1 MKDRIE
7 IDGTWYVKEQTESVK
22 EFDTTY
28 YQSAICESDTAS
40 FEFCYIQRD
49 KSLKLMGTGTQS
61 IEYTNKETKVSDYWD
76 SEDWISEIPNGWKD
90 KELLEMMSRDDLE
103 MLKSFITELISI
115 DLL

>member
-7 IDGTWYVKEQTESVK
+7 IDGTWYVKEQTESIK

-40 FEFCYIQRD
+40 FEFTYLQRD
-49 KSLKLMGTGTQS
+49 ENLIFLLGSQS
-61 IEYTNKETKVSDYWD
+61 IEYTNKHTKVVDYWD
-76 SEDWISEIPNGWKD
+76 SEDWIREIPDGCND
-90 KELLEMMSRDDLE
+90 KELLKMMSRDDLK
-103 MLKSFITELISI
+103 MLKSFIVQLMSI

>member
-49 KSLKLMGTGTQS
+49 ENLIFLLGSQS
-61 IEYTNKETKVSDYWD
+61 IEYTNKHTKSVEYWD
-76 SEDWISEIPNGWKD
+76 NDTWIREISSGAND
-90 KELLEMMSRDDLE
+90 RELLQLMSDEDLK
-103 MLKSFITELISI
+103 MLNLFIVQLMSI